1 VTFDLFAYL
10 RAIEDSDLPG
20 LTRAV
25 LSILARSANRAG
37 MATGRD
43 VSQAALIRR
52 SGYSRNG
59 VLRAVSTAQAAGWL
73 DRETPGDGEPRRSG
87 RCNFY
92 RLHAPVPVDNS
103 EKQSPGGTGSAPNQ
117 SSPGTGTSPSEGL
130 DQSLRGTPEDPSFD
144 LDTSSLL
151 RVRTVLA
158 EVLPDLTDDDEL
170 RALLDKIRAEYP
182 AVRNL
187 PGWLRVVGTKG
198 DLHVMLMELRHGS
211 VASGHAS
218 PGGRPLPT
226 DELAAA
232 RFDPALMC
240 EHGTAGGRH
249 RRSDTGTLLCAL
261 CRLGD
266 TAADTVSAG
275 RQ

>member
-1 VTFDLFAYL
+1 MTFDLFAYL
-10 RAIEDSDLPG
+10 RAIEDSELPG

-37 MATGRD
+37 TATGRD

-52 SGYSRNG
+52 SGFSRNG

-73 DRETPGDGEPRRSG
+73 DRETPGGGEPRRSG

-92 RLHAPVPVDNS
+92 LLHIPMPVDNS
-103 EKQSPGGTGSAPNQ
+103 EKQSPGGTGSTPNQ
-117 SSPGTGTSPSEGL
+117 SSQGTASSPPEGL
-130 DQSLRGTPEDPSFD
+130 HQSPGGTPEIPSFD

-151 RVRTVLA
+151 RVRTALA
-158 EVLPDLTDDDEL
+158 EVLPEVTDERELLDLI
-170 RALLDKIRAEYP
+170 DKIRAEHP
-182 AVRNL
+182 AIRNL
-187 PGWLRVVGTKG
+187 PAWLRAVARNG
-198 DLHVMLMELRHGS
+198 DLRLLLLELRHGP
-211 VASGHAS
+211 ATTPPAAQI
-218 PGGRPLPT
+218 T
-226 DELAAA
+226 AELAAELATA
-232 RFDPALMC
+232 RADPTLMC

-261 CRLGD
+261 CRTTD

>member
-1 VTFDLFAYL
+1 MGVGSVTFDLFAYL
-10 RAIEDSDLPG
+10 RAVEDSELPG

-37 MATGRD
+37 TATGRD

-52 SGYSRNG
+52 SGFSRNG
-59 VLRAVSTAQAAGWL
+59 VLRAVATAQAAGWA

-92 RLHAPVPVDNS
+92 RLRIPVPVDNS
-103 EKQSPGGTGSAPNQ
+103 ENQSLQGTGDTPNQSLQGTGS
-117 SSPGTGTSPSEGL
+117 SPSEGL
-130 DQSLRGTPEDPSFD
+130 HQSLRGTPEIPSLD

-158 EVLPDLTDDDEL
+158 EVLPELDDESEL
-170 RALLDKIRAEYP
+170 LALLDKIRAEHP
-182 AVRNL
+182 AIRNL
-187 PGWLRVVGTKG
+187 PAWIRAVARNG
-198 DLHVMLMELRHGS
+198 DLGLLLLELRDGMA
-211 VASGHAS
+211 VPAPAQ
-218 PGGRPLPT
+218 RAA
-226 DELAAA
+226 ELADA
-232 RFDPALMC
+232 RADPALMC
-240 EHGTAGGRH
+240 KHGTAGGRH

-261 CRLGD
+261 CRTGD